1 MHFVEGLFIV
11 QDGNFHPPG
20 TLVKITESNVFGNYY
35 NTMEEGNNAKDERFN
50 SIDFSPSRNYNES
63 KLITC
68 GIDTIWG
75 FEERRIFG
83 IAILSLPD
91 NIYDSFSSCKYILD
105 FSKFKQ
111 EDVDKWKDENSYLR
125 FDRKDTH
132 IYTFESSDISLNPTY
147 GDDDGD

>member
-11 QDGNFHPPG
+11 QDGKFHQPG

-35 NTMEEGNNAKDERFN
+35 STMEEGKNAKDERFN

-91 NIYDSFSSCKYILD
+91 NIYDSFSSCKYVLD

-111 EDVDKWKDENSYLR
+111 EDVDKWKDENSYLEVMNA
-125 FDRKDTH
+125 FANAGLH
-132 IYTFESSDISLNPTY
+132 LL
-147 GDDDGD
+147 